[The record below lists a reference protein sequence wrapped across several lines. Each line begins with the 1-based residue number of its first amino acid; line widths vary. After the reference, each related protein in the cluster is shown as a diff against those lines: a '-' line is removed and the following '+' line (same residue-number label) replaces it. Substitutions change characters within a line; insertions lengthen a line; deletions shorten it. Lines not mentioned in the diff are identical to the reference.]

1 MKHAILGLL
10 IFCVTH
16 SSQLWADIQVQ
27 GYLNQAAMENLASAP
42 TCAPAATCPLGRIY
56 WDTTANEPRIW
67 DGSVWQEMLVG
78 AAAVPDPLQLGP
90 GGAGSPT
97 YSFADDTDT
106 GIYLRTVPGEIGI
119 AVDGSDSFRCG
130 SALCLTNIEH
140 SFQGNSVKITE
151 AEGIV
156 INTNN
161 VTDNIE
167 IEFIGTES
175 GEIHATAT
183 AGQDLYLA
191 ADDRIYLRPG
201 NTPGI
206 DTIFEDNGQ
215 ILAENG
221 SATSPT
227 FSFNGDSNTGLYRK
241 STNTM
246 GLAQSAV
253 LDSNELGYGGTE
265 VDANR
270 LDINLNSNAFDA
282 IGLISQGMNTTSQF
296 TPALY
301 FGTDDTDLSCPV
313 EKGCPLAAIIGEAE
327 NTYNGSVAR
336 MSLTFLTKDGFTA
349 NNDAYRRVLRITSGG
364 QLRAQ
369 TVNSGV
375 STPQYSF
382 GGDTDTGMYTGN
394 NAFGNH
400 VGIGFGSSDGMRY
413 YGSTSQG
420 LEVRIG
426 SSANNVA
433 LCSSGINTTSSGMFF
448 VRRCSSSSR
457 EVKNNITDIPE
468 DYSVDGLRPVRF
480 FYNEDEGPTDVQQE
494 GFIAEEVAETHPL
507 LAEFDEDGKAVN
519 VKKKD
524 MTALL
529 VHEIQKLKA
538 RVAELEAKQ

>member
-1 MKHAILGLL
+1 MYRILLATL

-140 SFQGNSVKITE
+140 WFQGNSVKITE

-175 GEIHATAT
+175 GEIHATAN

-227 FSFNGDSNTGLYRK
+227 FSFNGDSNTGMFSDGNGITRFTSDGATSFGITGGKVFVGDPAGGGDIGNPASPQYTFSGQDDIGMYLRTNVSLGF
-241 STNTM
+241 STS
-246 GLAQSAV
+246 GS
-253 LDSNELGYGGTE
+253 E
-265 VDANR
+265 R
-270 LDINLNSNAFDA
+270 L
-282 IGLISQGMNTTSQF
+282 
-296 TPALY
+296 
-301 FGTDDTDLSCPV
+301 
-313 EKGCPLAAIIGEAE
+313 IIG
-327 NTYNGSVAR
+327 NTLNRHLQRVEVPDGSVA
-336 MSLTFLTKDGFTA
+336 STPVISFIGDTNTGLFGGNGNTGLSYNGTPFAAWSG
-349 NNDAYRRVLRITSGG
+349 SGG
-364 QLRAQ
+364 TGTDLRVGSTTSPTTACINVSGSGNRNLRA
-369 TVNSGV
+369 
-375 STPQYSF
+375 
-382 GGDTDTGMYTGN
+382 
-394 NAFGNH
+394 
-400 VGIGFGSSDGMRY
+400 
-413 YGSTSQG
+413 
-420 LEVRIG
+420 
-426 SSANNVA
+426 
-433 LCSSGINTTSSGMFF
+433 
-448 VRRCSSSSR
+448 CSSSIRYKKDVVPVNDEQIEKSFNLEPVSFTWKESGKR
-457 EVKNNITDIPE
+457 
-468 DYSVDGLRPVRF
+468 DYGL
-480 FYNEDEGPTDVQQE
+480 
-494 GFIAEEVAETHPL
+494 IAEEVEKHMPL
-507 LAEFDEDGKAVN
+507 LVHYAPPPEDENTEDESKWIVQGVN
-519 VKKKD
+519 YKHF
-524 MTALL
+524 TALL
-529 VHEIQKLKA
+529 LAQNKRQEEKIKELYQRIEA
-538 RVAELEAKQ
+538 LEAQ